1 MGCPPVIYPL
11 ESTGSRMRLA
21 LLAHEVNQLLHI
33 YYNGQQWSSINFGAH
48 KPMVNS
54 SFTSKVG
61 HSPSYPF
68 KHCTYIKKDRLIKI
82 TDSFVLH

>member
-33 YYNGQQWSSINFGAH
+33 YYNGQVELNKFWGSQAYGEQF
-48 KPMVNS
+48 
-54 SFTSKVG
+54 
-61 HSPSYPF
+61 
-68 KHCTYIKKDRLIKI
+68 
-82 TDSFVLH
+82 LHL